1 MNAPALFSQG
11 NDGPSRVSVAP
22 PGGGAGE
29 ARPWGQSVMPP
40 GIDPAP
46 ARSDGLAERF
56 ARQRATFA
64 TEPSPTLEVRQDRL
78 ARLLA
83 LLEEDGDALLE
94 AIDRDFDGRSCTES
108 RLIELF
114 PAIEGVRYARRH
126 LKAWMRP
133 ERRHV
138 SIWFQ
143 PARAEVH
150 YRPRG
155 VVGIV
160 VPWNYPLF
168 LAIGPLTAAL
178 AAGNRAM
185 VKLSEFTPAFSVAFS
200 AIVAKHF
207 SADEVAVIEGDA
219 EVAKRF
225 VALPFDHLLFTGST
239 AVGRQ
244 VTRAAAENLTPVTL
258 ELGGKSPAILTDGFD
273 VAMAAQ
279 RIVVGKLINAGQT
292 CVAPDYVLLPEERR
306 EAFVTAA
313 QAAARK
319 LYGDGTSPDYAS
331 IISKRHHARLADLV
345 ADAKAMGAR
354 AVPLLGVDT
363 LPGRRMAPV
372 LLTGVRPDMRV
383 MQEEIFGPVLPVLGY
398 RTLDEA
404 LAFINGRD
412 RPLALYV
419 FDDDRRRAERIL
431 AGVPAGGAA
440 INDCLL
446 QVVQD
451 DLPFGGIGA
460 SGMGA
465 YHGPEGFKTF
475 SHAQGVFRQSRFNTL
490 PLLHP
495 PFGER
500 ARRILNLM
508 LRRWS

>member
-1 MNAPALFSQG
+1 
-11 NDGPSRVSVAP
+11 
-22 PGGGAGE
+22 
-29 ARPWGQSVMPP
+29 MPP

-46 ARSDGLAERF
+46 ARPAGPAELF
-56 ARQRATFA
+56 ARQRAAFA
-64 TEPSPTLEVRQDRL
+64 REPAPALDVRQDRL
-78 ARLLA
+78 ARMLRLLDEDADDLLA
-83 LLEEDGDALLE
+83 

-114 PAIEGVRYARRH
+114 PSVEAVRYARRR
-126 LKAWMRP
+126 LKAWMKP

-138 SIWFQ
+138 SIWFL

-178 AAGNRAM
+178 AAGNRAL
-185 VKLSEFTPAFSVAFS
+185 VKLSEFTPAFSAAFAEAVAR
-200 AIVAKHF
+200 HF
-207 SADEVAVIEGDA
+207 SADEVGVVQGDA
-219 EVAKRF
+219 EVARRF

-244 VTRAAAENLTPVTL
+244 VMRAAAENLTSVTL
-258 ELGGKSPAILTDGFD
+258 ELGGKSPAILTDRFD
-273 VAMAAQ
+273 VETAAQ

-292 CVAPDYVLLPEERR
+292 CVAPDYVLLPEDRR
-306 EAFVTAA
+306 DAFVAAA

-319 LYGDGTSPDYAS
+319 LYGDGTTADYAS
-331 IISKRHHARLADLV
+331 IVSERHHARLVALV
-345 ADAKAMGAR
+345 EEAR
-354 AVPLLGVDT
+354 AHGAQVVPLLGDAAASA
-363 LPGRRMAPV
+363 LPGRKLAPV
-372 LLTGVRPDMRV
+372 LLTGVTSAMQV
-383 MQEEIFGPVLPVLGY
+383 MQEEIFGPILPVLTY
-398 RTLDEA
+398 RKLEEA
-404 LAFINGRD
+404 IDFVNGRD

-419 FDDDRRRAERIL
+419 FADDRAHADTIL
-431 AGVPAGGAA
+431 AAVPAGGAA

-446 QVVQD
+446 QVAQD

-460 SGMGA
+460 SGIGA
-465 YHGPEGFKTF
+465 YHGPEGFKAF

-495 PFGER
+495 PYGER
-500 ARRILNLM
+500 ARRLLDFM
-508 LRRWS
+508 LRRWR